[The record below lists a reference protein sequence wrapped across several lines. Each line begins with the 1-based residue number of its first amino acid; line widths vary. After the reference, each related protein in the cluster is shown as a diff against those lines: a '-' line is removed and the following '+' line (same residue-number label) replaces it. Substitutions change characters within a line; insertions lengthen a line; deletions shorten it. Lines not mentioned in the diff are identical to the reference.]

1 MKSEVLLELKTLFI
15 LFNLMN
21 NVVFG
26 KTMENIRN
34 HSSVKIITKWDGR
47 YGAEALI
54 VRPEFRSS
62 VIVNENMVIVE

>member
-15 LFNLMN
+15 LFNLMYN
-21 NVVFG
+21 ADFG

-34 HSSVKIITKWDGR
+34 HSSVKLITKWDGR

-54 VRPEFRSS
+54 ARPEFRDAFCWLT
-62 VIVNENMVIVE
+62 I